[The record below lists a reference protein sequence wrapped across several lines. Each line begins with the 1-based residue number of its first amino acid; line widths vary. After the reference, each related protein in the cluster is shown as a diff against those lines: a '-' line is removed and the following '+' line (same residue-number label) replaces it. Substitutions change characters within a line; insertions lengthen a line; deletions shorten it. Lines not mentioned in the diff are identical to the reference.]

1 MVLVAP
7 SMLSADF
14 SKLSESLLEIESA
27 GADILHIDI
36 MDGQFV
42 PNISFGPMVYE
53 AIRDKVQLKFDCHLM
68 VQNPERYIKQVS
80 QAGADMISIH
90 VEATQH
96 PHRALQMISE
106 LNKEAGIVLN
116 PGTSVSMVRELLPY
130 VDYVLLMSVNPGFG
144 GQVFIPETLGK
155 IKELCQIR
163 NEIGKNF
170 LIQIDGGI
178 NDTTGSQCIE
188 AGADILVSGS
198 YLFNSSNKKETIQK
212 LRG

>member
-1 MVLVAP
+1 
-7 SMLSADF
+7 MLSADF
-14 SKLSESLLEIESA
+14 ADLYESILEIESA

-68 VQNPERYIKQVS
+68 VQDPERYIKQVAE
-80 QAGADMISIH
+80 AGADMISVH

-116 PGTSVSMVRELLPY
+116 PGTPVSTVRDLLPY

-144 GQVFIPETLGK
+144 GQEFIPETLTR
-155 IKELCQIR
+155 IKELSQIR
-163 NEIGKNF
+163 NEIEKNF
-170 LIQIDGGI
+170 LIQVDGGI
-178 NDTTGSQCIE
+178 NDITGSKCIK

-198 YLFNSSNKKETIQK
+198 YLFNADNKNEAIQK
-212 LRG
+212 LRS